1 MGVPALE
8 VGYTAAM
15 PRRED
20 HEVHKEMWWYWTK
33 KNINETCIFWEDFR
47 KKKSPIPNFMIIRS
61 VGAERTGTDRR
72 TDMTKLTVVFRSFTN
87 ALNNRLLTIR
97 VEAVFSVK
105 LEMKLARKRFFHKK
119 KPQNMG

>member
-1 MGVPALE
+1 
-8 VGYTAAM
+8 
-15 PRRED
+15 
-20 HEVHKEMWWYWTK
+20 
-33 KNINETCIFWEDFR
+33 
-47 KKKSPIPNFMIIRS
+47 MIIRS